1 MSYADAGLLPLFCCV
16 CCSRQRAS
24 THSMSAPVL
33 TVKIVGANGADYTG
47 SVVQGDPVGEFKAAN
62 GNTYVGQYANGKMQG
77 IG

>member
-1 MSYADAGLLPLFCCV
+1 
-16 CCSRQRAS
+16 
-24 THSMSAPVL
+24 MSAPVL